1 MLGRTL
7 LTLETWEHSTH
18 RHESDGAM
26 RSTAQPVHSWLMG
39 RLIPEG
45 APTAL
50 HLTLARRRLHTP
62 HLSPP
67 SLRPTLRRI
76 LLQNPGELSHGVCSG
91 WVEDDFEPKRCGV
104 GEDSTAV
111 LSGTLLPHP
120 STTTPAHPPYL
131 SVPVA
136 PLQARICTFGRIPRP
151 TSWCRV
157 FGQVPPGGSLSIPII
172 DAR

>member
-1 MLGRTL
+1 MNVVV
-7 LTLETWEHSTH
+7 SY
-18 RHESDGAM
+18 
-26 RSTAQPVHSWLMG
+26 
-39 RLIPEG
+39 I
-45 APTAL
+45 
-50 HLTLARRRLHTP
+50 
-62 HLSPP
+62 
-67 SLRPTLRRI
+67 TLRRV

-136 PLQARICTFGRIPRP
+136 PLQPASAHSAASPDPRCGVGCLARFRQEGAL
-151 TSWCRV
+151 V
-157 FGQVPPGGSLSIPII
+157 DLSYMR
-172 DAR
+172 DSMNREATTRT